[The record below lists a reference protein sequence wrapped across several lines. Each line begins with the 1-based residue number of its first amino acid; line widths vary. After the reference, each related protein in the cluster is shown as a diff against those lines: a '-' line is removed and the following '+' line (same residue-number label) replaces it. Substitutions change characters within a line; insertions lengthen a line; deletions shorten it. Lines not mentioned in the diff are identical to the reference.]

1 MLEASDSE
9 NIHSSRASFLGV
21 FGKKWQKNNAGNSEG
36 GNRAINGEK
45 GNKGNNSS
53 KNTDT
58 DKRT

>member
-1 MLEASDSE
+1 MLEGSDSE
-9 NIHSSRASFLGV
+9 NIHSSRASFLCV
-21 FGKKWQKNNAGNSEG
+21 FGKKWQKNNAGNSE

-58 DKRT
+58 DKTT